1 MGEER
6 DDLPFCGLC
15 CQVGLL
21 NYQKKCVLCGLVLN
35 SYLFRFQEQSELQG
49 CNSGDFQKA
58 LEEAFLADQG
68 FTEKLMHDI
77 HMAAGNPTF
86 NDSFYRWIQETAA
99 SNQDRTNNA
108 PSQASLSV
116 CDAIFFCNM
125 FIIGFCSM

>member
-1 MGEER
+1 M
-6 DDLPFCGLC
+6 LPGGSLK
-15 CQVGLL
+15 LS
-21 NYQKKCVLCGLVLN
+21 KEKCVLCGLVLN

-49 CNSGDFQKA
+49 CNPGDFQKA

-108 PSQASLSV
+108 PSQASLSA
-116 CDAIFFCNM
+116 CDAIFFAT
-125 FIIGFCSM
+125 CSL